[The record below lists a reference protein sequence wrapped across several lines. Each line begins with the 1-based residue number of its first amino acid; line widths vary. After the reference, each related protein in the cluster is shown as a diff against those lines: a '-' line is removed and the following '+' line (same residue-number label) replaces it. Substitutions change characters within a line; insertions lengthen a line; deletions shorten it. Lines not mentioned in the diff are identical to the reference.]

1 MHDCRYSME
10 CSNDYIELVRQAQLG
25 NKESLDALAE
35 RFQGKLYAY
44 VYRIVVDSDIAQD
57 IVQES
62 LLQMLKVINKLERAD
77 RFWPWLRAIAFN
89 RIRRAYNEGKSRRA
103 RVVARGPDVQRQ
115 SGGNEGGLAKLV
127 AEELREAVLATIK
140 ELKPQHRRV
149 LAMRCYEEMEYSE
162 IAELDGCSELGARV
176 RFCRAKHALRK
187 GLSSKG
193 FGRGFLVTALVV
205 FGKLTAPSE
214 AAAAGVSVTA
224 STLNAGLAAGLI
236 SLVASKTAIVSLVAA
251 GVLGAGTAVMTDG
264 FSAGRLEEILDDMQA
279 AETVT
284 KAAKGAEESWYYY
297 PLGGDGP
304 VMMRVVRW
312 ESQGDEAYHQSWQ
325 DAEADYFFD
334 RTKNTI
340 YISNWKMLNPGLAV
354 QRLPTDGAELRQ
366 FISRVEDRSYEIEQV
381 SGDGK
386 GLLVVARRGG
396 EGSEGAKVVH
406 HRYMMNEEYF
416 RYKWPSTANIV
427 DRRDAMH
434 KRGWTYFSV
443 SGEIDGQEV
452 RGGGRMPFV
461 YAARKGYYPW
471 LDLEVGKKFRI
482 VDTGAE
488 AVVYDGEDKV
498 AARYAGESFFEG
510 LGRPWMGLH
519 TIDTVRRDAA
529 ARRVWFETELPARND
544 RTLVTLSCEQVKLV
558 YTIDIEKDVVD
569 SIAFSLKDGAQGELR
584 FSYFQELGEAA
595 EEFAAPAGT
604 SFGTVPRN
612 RPAGLW
618 LIKLGDEK
626 W

>member
-10 CSNDYIELVRQAQLG
+10 CSKDYVELVRQAQLG
-25 NKESLDALAE
+25 NKESIDALVE
-35 RFQGKLYAY
+35 RFRGKLYAY
-44 VYRIVVDSDIAQD
+44 VYRIVVDSDVAQD

-62 LLQMLKVINKLERAD
+62 LLQMLKVINKLEHAD

-89 RIRRAYNEGKSRRA
+89 RIRRAYNEGKSRKA
-103 RVVARGPDVQRQ
+103 RVVARGPEVQRQ

-127 AEELREAVLATIK
+127 AEELREAVLTTIK

-176 RFCRAKHALRK
+176 RFCRAKRALRK

-214 AAAAGVSVTA
+214 AAAAGISVTG
-224 STLNAGLAAGLI
+224 STLKAGLAAGLI
-236 SLVASKTAIVSLVAA
+236 SLVGSKAGIVSLVAA
-251 GVLGAGTAVMTDG
+251 GVLGTGAAVMTDG

-279 AETVT
+279 TETVT
-284 KAAKGAEESWYYY
+284 KAAKGAEERWYYY
-297 PLGGDGP
+297 PLGRDGP

-312 ESQGDEAYHQSWQ
+312 ESQGEESYHQSWQ

-334 RTKNTI
+334 MKKNTI
-340 YISNWKMLNPGLAV
+340 YINNWRMLKSGLAV
-354 QRLPTDGAELRQ
+354 QRLPTDGTDLRE
-366 FISRVEDRSYEIEQV
+366 FISRVEGPGYEVEHV

-386 GLLVVARRGG
+386 GLLVITTQGG

-416 RYKWPSTANIV
+416 RYKWPATANIV
-427 DRRDAMH
+427 DRRDVMH
-434 KRGWTYFSV
+434 KRGWTYFRV
-443 SGEIDGQEV
+443 SGEIDGQQV

-471 LDLEVGKKFRI
+471 LDMEVGSKFRI
-482 VDTGAE
+482 VDTGVE
-488 AVVYDGEDKV
+488 AVVYDGGGKV
-498 AARYAGESFFEG
+498 MARYAAESFFEG

-529 ARRVWFETELPARND
+529 GKRIWFETELPARGGKAQ
-544 RTLVTLSCEQVKLV
+544 VTLTCEQVKLV

-569 SIAFSLKDGAQGELR
+569 RIVLSWKDGSEGELS
-584 FSYFQELGEAA
+584 FSYLEEIGEAA
-595 EEFAAPAGT
+595 EEFAAPVGT

-612 RPAGLW
+612 RLGGLW
-618 LIKLGDEK
+618 LVKLGDEN